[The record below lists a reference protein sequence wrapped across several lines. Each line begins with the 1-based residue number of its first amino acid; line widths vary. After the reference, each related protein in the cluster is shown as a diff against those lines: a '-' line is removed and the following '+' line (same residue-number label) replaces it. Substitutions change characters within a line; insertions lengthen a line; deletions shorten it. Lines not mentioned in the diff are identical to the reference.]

1 MWSLSLTEEKKY
13 MKLVNNSYQVINS
26 VIIGT
31 FINYVAIL
39 VKLWSISSCIFCDL
53 KWSITPHEIGEI
65 NIEFFGGDTEKH
77 LQYHAHLL
85 CSLDIEN
92 LT

>member
-1 MWSLSLTEEKKY
+1 MWSLSLTEENKY
-13 MKLVNNSYQVINS
+13 MKLVIQVINS

-39 VKLWSISSCIFCDL
+39 VKLWSISYCIFCDL

-65 NIEFFGGDTEKH
+65 NIEFFGGGGDTEKH
-77 LQYHAHLL
+77 L
-85 CSLDIEN
+85 
-92 LT
+92 